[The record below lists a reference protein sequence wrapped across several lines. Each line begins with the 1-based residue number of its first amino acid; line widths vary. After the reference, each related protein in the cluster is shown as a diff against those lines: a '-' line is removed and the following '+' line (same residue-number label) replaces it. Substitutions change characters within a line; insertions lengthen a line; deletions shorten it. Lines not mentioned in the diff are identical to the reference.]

1 MIDPY
6 RIVLADDHVM
16 FRQGIK
22 KIIEEVAN
30 TEVVGEAGDGLELL
44 DLLKETHAHMVIL
57 DISMPK
63 LGGLEAIGGI
73 KIINPEI
80 KVLLLTMHKDKEYLY
95 RAFSA
100 GAQGYLLKEDPDS
113 ELPKAIEMLR
123 KGETYISPLLL
134 PRLTGFFQEK
144 YRYTGEP
151 QALEEV
157 LTIREREIIKLVAE
171 GKSSQEIGRLLFISN
186 RTVQHHQDNIRKKLN
201 VKKAADLVKY
211 AIQKGYTSPASI

>member
-186 RTVQHHQDNIRKKLN
+186 RTVQHHQDNIRKK
-201 VKKAADLVKY
+201 AER
-211 AIQKGYTSPASI
+211 QKGR